1 VEAVVLVMAV
11 MVRDVSTEK
20 KDKRFWELLIAYRL
34 GLIDSLIGVDT

>member
-34 GLIDSLIGVDT
+34 SIGAYR